1 VDIDRILLAQDR
13 DQWRAALNMVTNL
26 RVPHKVENFLVA
38 EGLVASQEELGP
50 IELVS

>member
-1 VDIDRILLAQDR
+1 MNRILLAQDR
-13 DQWRAALNMVTNL
+13 DQWVAALNIVMNL
-26 RVPHKVENFLVA
+26 WAPHKVENFLVA